1 MAGEDKCM
9 ISVNYNELN
18 DYAMDLFHKGFTC
31 AEAVMYTLNKFLDLG
46 LDEKTFA
53 MCSGFPWGLGGGGC
67 ICGALAG
74 SSMIIGTKYGRKSF
88 NETRDDKCF
97 PINKE
102 LHDEF
107 KKACGGT
114 CCRVLMH
121 GLDRDDP
128 KRKENCSGYVK
139 NALKITVDLLNK
151 YENM

>member
-1 MAGEDKCM
+1 MYIVD
-9 ISVNYNELN
+9 YNELN
-18 DYAMDLFHKGFTC
+18 NYAMDLFHKGFTC
-31 AEAVMYTLNKFLDLG
+31 AEALMYTLNKYLNLN
-46 LDEKTFA
+46 LDEKTFS

-102 LHDEF
+102 LYDEF
-107 KKACGGT
+107 KKQNGGT

-128 KRKENCSGYVK
+128 KRKEYCSNYVK
-139 NALKITVDLLNK
+139 NALKITIDLLNK
-151 YENM
+151 YE